1 MPPALVAT
9 SQCSRKVLDFCSMHN
24 SRAHGGP
31 RYNLMGRVVVLR
43 KHIRLG
49 DVGGRRVRRARAVVQ
64 LQIVGSGTML
74 LDVTGRDY
82 VADASC
88 IVKRDEGPNCLAVY

>member
-1 MPPALVAT
+1 M
-9 SQCSRKVLDFCSMHN
+9 
-24 SRAHGGP
+24 
-31 RYNLMGRVVVLR
+31 
-43 KHIRLG
+43 
-49 DVGGRRVRRARAVVQ
+49 RRARAVVQ